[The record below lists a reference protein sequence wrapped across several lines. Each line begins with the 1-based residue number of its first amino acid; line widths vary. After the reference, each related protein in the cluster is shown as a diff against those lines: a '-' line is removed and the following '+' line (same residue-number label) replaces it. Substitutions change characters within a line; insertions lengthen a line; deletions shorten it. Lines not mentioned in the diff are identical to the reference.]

1 MLSFDITDR
10 NIRIVKGVE
19 GSGKIKISSAATLNL
34 EEEVIVN
41 GHVKDVPRVATL
53 INGILKKN
61 RMADKEAIVSISS
74 NLTIFKELN
83 VTKSKG
89 QDFQKIV
96 KQQMLAELNLDDS
109 YSVSY
114 IIVGE
119 ATGESE
125 DEKIYKVLATA
136 CPYEIVN
143 CYRDVFKM
151 LGISLKSVMIGCNCI
166 TKVLLADTKI
176 KSKMP
181 LLAVQI
187 DNNFISLNL
196 YEQGQLSF
204 SRFASIDATDYGNS
218 ADYVFEAV
226 NENIFRMLQFHKSRN
241 TGETIENVVFY
252 GDTHDY
258 VRLTDELE
266 KLDLNTSLINVPP
279 QIHGH
284 ENLEFSLY
292 ANAIGAMFKRNKEIE
307 KINLLETDGMTAI
320 KNKVKSEGGSSAVML
335 AVLAACALGVG
346 GTYGYFVLK
355 DNKINKQI
363 EEYEADINSPETAA
377 QLDLHEKLVNMKAK
391 VDNYMVIINNA
402 HDALY
407 SQPVVLGKKYDML
420 EDVVSKTAEENSVTN
435 VQIVSPQYSSGTFTF
450 SVIGDAVE
458 DYTQKLPAAF
468 VENLLKQEDVARVEY
483 SNYVVNEE
491 SGDAIPGEDGSVIAG
506 TTEKKVSFDLT
517 VKINGRESAYHA
529 PEEKTEQKEE
539 AN

>member
-151 LGISLKSVMIGCNCI
+151 LGISLKSVMIGCNC
-166 TKVLLADTKI
+166 
-176 KSKMP
+176 
-181 LLAVQI
+181 
-187 DNNFISLNL
+187 
-196 YEQGQLSF
+196 
-204 SRFASIDATDYGNS
+204 
-218 ADYVFEAV
+218 
-226 NENIFRMLQFHKSRN
+226 
-241 TGETIENVVFY
+241 
-252 GDTHDY
+252 
-258 VRLTDELE
+258 
-266 KLDLNTSLINVPP
+266 
-279 QIHGH
+279 
-284 ENLEFSLY
+284 
-292 ANAIGAMFKRNKEIE
+292 
-307 KINLLETDGMTAI
+307 MT
-320 KNKVKSEGGSSAVML
+320 
-335 AVLAACALGVG
+335 
-346 GTYGYFVLK
+346 
-355 DNKINKQI
+355 
-363 EEYEADINSPETAA
+363 
-377 QLDLHEKLVNMKAK
+377 
-391 VDNYMVIINNA
+391 
-402 HDALY
+402 
-407 SQPVVLGKKYDML
+407 
-420 EDVVSKTAEENSVTN
+420 
-435 VQIVSPQYSSGTFTF
+435 
-450 SVIGDAVE
+450 
-458 DYTQKLPAAF
+458 
-468 VENLLKQEDVARVEY
+468 
-483 SNYVVNEE
+483 
-491 SGDAIPGEDGSVIAG
+491 
-506 TTEKKVSFDLT
+506 
-517 VKINGRESAYHA
+517 
-529 PEEKTEQKEE
+529 
-539 AN
+539 